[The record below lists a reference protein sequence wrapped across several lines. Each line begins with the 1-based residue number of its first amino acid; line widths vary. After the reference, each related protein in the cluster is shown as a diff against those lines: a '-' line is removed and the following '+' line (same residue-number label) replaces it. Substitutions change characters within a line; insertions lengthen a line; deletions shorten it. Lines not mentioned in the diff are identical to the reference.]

1 MMKGWN
7 AYLRRTLSFALA
19 VCMVMSMTMPAI
31 AEGEE
36 GHNHEPAPTSEV
48 CNHVYEEVS
57 QTSAENHKVGQRVL
71 RCVKCQDEKTEV
83 IPALHNAPMGEAKV
97 IVDPGYHTKGV
108 KARYCPIEGC
118 SYKEE
123 TEIPA
128 LHKDYESGT
137 WVGTEVTP
145 ATAHTDGT
153 TLYKCPFFAECGAS
167 KEVTVPKD
175 HEASYE
181 ITSQYNAQEDH
192 IAVKVVYTCKAV
204 KKDGTAC
211 GLSYGVDYE
220 PKHEA
225 SMTYTEDNAED
236 HKEGVKVWTCSECDE
251 SDWVTT
257 PALHASSMVHVDTA
271 TCKDAGVAYDYCSVC
286 GEESSKVNEHESPIK
301 PHTYVWT
308 VTKAATCT
316 EDGEE
321 KYICSACKTIDESAE
336 IHTLPAAGA
345 HDYKWVV
352 DTEANCMQEGTGHYE
367 CSECNTKDTS
377 KGTDGVVT
385 IPKNNRHNLTSQ
397 EIQQPTCTV
406 QGKRE
411 ERCLNEGCTYQNI
424 VFVPPVGHKFDGAPT
439 VIKNVP
445 TVNCT
450 EGKVGVTGYWI
461 DQYTC
466 TICNEAK
473 KDVEHAHEA
482 FVHDFAK
489 TTYDYKS
496 GKCSD
501 KNGATYT
508 VTKTCVC
515 GYSETTEAQISK
527 ACDYEETKNT
537 ATCAAGG
544 KQTLKCKICGSTTTK
559 NSPALGH
566 IYDNGVVT
574 TEPSCET
581 TGVKT
586 YTCTRSGCTASTSG
600 HTKTEVIPQSHEWN
614 DGEIT
619 TEPNCTTTGVK
630 TFQCVKDGCEATRTE
645 TVAKVT
651 TPEGHDLPETG
662 TVIKAATC
670 ASEGTTRYTCKR
682 CRKYVDIKSPKVDHT
697 WSEGVRSAK
706 PTCDVAGSDK
716 FTCTVCGETKLEPVA
731 ALGHTD
737 SYFAAKSEGVLV
749 TPATCTAAAV
759 YNYTCERCHNSHSE
773 IKGEPLLHDY
783 QELTAQHVDPTCETD
798 GRKAEQCTSCGH
810 RREQAIPATGHD
822 YQANSANSVAST
834 CAVSGY
840 TLMVCSHANCEKPQH
855 KDYLPMTEHTWDDGR
870 VTEATCA
877 APGEKTYTCEVCR
890 ATKTETIA
898 IKTADDDHRWV
909 KSAETEA
916 TCTNPGVKTYT
927 CSVCHGS
934 KTETEQI
941 KPHVWDNGV
950 ITTNPTCSAAGVK
963 TITCTTC
970 PATKTEAVKPTGA
983 HSWGTGVE
991 KVPATC
997 AEKGV
1002 MEYTCITCP
1011 GDSPAKM
1018 TDAIPAISH
1027 DTISTKDEKD
1037 ICAETYCPYC
1047 GAQIGT
1053 GIHELQINESIDAT
1067 NPDPSTWTYSYSVK
1081 CKNCNYDKIVATESG
1096 SYEINQ
1102 EEGMNAY
1109 TLTVNGTETY
1119 LKTADPGTAQEKPAD
1134 VATHTV
1140 SETVPATC
1148 HRAGHI
1154 TYRCSENCTDSTHTG
1169 NTYTVEIPATGEH
1182 KLTAVQEDAT
1192 CEAAGSVYYK
1202 CENGDC
1208 EYRTESET
1216 IPMLPHVYELSTD
1229 ASETYPATCT
1239 TVGQKT
1245 YKCSCGAVDAAKTQT
1260 IPKIS
1265 HSYVEVTTAATC
1277 HSKGVSTYTCATVGC
1292 TSVKTQ
1298 EFDMLPHTYELS
1310 KDESKTYPATCI
1322 KAGIVTYECTAEG
1335 CTADATGHTKV
1346 ERLPMIAHKYE
1357 AVAYDSSKSVAQ
1369 NLSYSATC
1377 TRTGKTTYK
1386 CTQDGCQ
1393 ATKVETISR
1402 LAHVKDVPKQE
1413 NRVEPTCTATGSY
1426 DLVYYCKDCM
1436 QELSRQKI
1444 TIAALGHEA
1453 GKMQIEDLVTAKCL
1467 EDGGYNAVTRCAREG
1482 CNAVVSSIPMVLPKH
1497 GHLAKPSAEENRMN
1511 GSCLGLGGYDMVVR
1525 CFYCNSALESTHYDL
1540 PAIGHTE
1547 PTLVNIVLA
1556 TENED
1561 GYTGD
1566 YMCPRCNEILAPGTI
1581 FPRLS
1586 LGENEIDPQLIMDA
1600 LHEEIHL
1607 DDTAVENLKVL
1618 AHENGNNALSLLKAV
1633 NGTMNVLA
1641 LELEKGKINE
1651 AEYERGVKVANVA
1664 TGAAMA
1670 VGAGAGT
1677 ATNKAKE
1684 LNEALPANAEMNMG
1698 GTVKDF
1704 YQRQFDGILGTET
1717 PTIKTVSAFDGDMSG
1732 VKLVFVAGGNLMSS
1746 GIDLTLE
1753 PEVYDNAMTFV
1764 DDSVNKMTDAA
1775 ATLRS
1780 CSGQAMI
1787 ASVKQYIEKVA
1798 VSSFRDFDKEA
1809 ADEEFLQNA
1818 YDAILLNM
1826 QQQVSL
1832 SLTEAYEEASKSGK
1846 FTGTAK
1852 TELDKRYE
1860 EQMAAVA
1867 DIETFEI
1874 MVLEVMRQK
1883 YVSVLNTQLEAGT
1896 ITRESYDAAWENA
1909 VDVETFEPIYWAIFR
1924 AWALNEESEYPM
1936 TLQELTDATIADT
1949 TYATTH
1955 IELRDGLSSQEIKF
1969 LTAAVVLFLLLGA
1982 AYIVS
1987 NSMNKRKVVA

>member
-192 IAVKVVYTCKAV
+192 IAVKVVYTCKYE
-204 KKDGTAC
+204 KEDGTAC
-211 GLSYGVDYE
+211 GLSYGVDYA

-225 SMTYTEDNAED
+225 SMTYTEDTAED

-251 SDWVTT
+251 SDEVTT

-271 TCKDAGVAYDYCSVC
+271 TCKAAGESYDYCSAC
-286 GEESSKVNEHESPIK
+286 GIETSKTNVQDSPIK

-316 EDGEE
+316 EAGEE
-321 KYICSACKTIDESAE
+321 KYICSDCETIDESAG
-336 IHTLPAAGA
+336 INTLPAAGA
-345 HDYKWVV
+345 HDYQWKV

-367 CSECNTKDTS
+367 CIKCEAVDTS
-377 KGTDGVVT
+377 KGTNGVVA
-385 IPKNNRHNLTSQ
+385 IPKNNQHNLTSQ

-424 VFVPPVGHKFDGAPT
+424 VFVNPVGHKFDAAPV
-439 VIKNVP
+439 VIEDVA

-450 EGKVGVTGYWI
+450 EGQPGATGYWV

-466 TICNEAK
+466 TICNEATK
-473 KDVEHAHEA
+473 EVRHDHEA
-482 FVHDFAK
+482 FTHDFA
-489 TTYDYKS
+489 TITYNYKS
-496 GKCSD
+496 GKCTD

-515 GYSETTEAQISK
+515 GYSETTEEQISK

-544 KQTLKCKICGSTTTK
+544 KQTLKCKVCGSTTTK

-614 DGEIT
+614 AGEIT
-619 TEPNCTTTGVK
+619 TAPTCTTTGVK

-682 CRKYVDIKSPKVDHT
+682 CGKPVDIKSPKVDHT
-697 WSEGVRSAK
+697 WSEGVRSAE

-737 SYFAAKSEGVLV
+737 SYFADKSEGVLV
-749 TPATCTAAAV
+749 TSATCTAAAV

-773 IKGEPLLHDY
+773 IKGEPLPHDY
-783 QELTAQHVDPTCETD
+783 QELTAQRVNATCETD
-798 GRKAEQCTSCGH
+798 GREAFQCASCGH
-810 RREQAIPATGHD
+810 RKEQAIPATGHD
-822 YQANSANSVAST
+822 YQEDTANSVKST

-840 TLMVCSHANCEKPQH
+840 KLMVCSHANCEKPQR
-855 KDYLPMTEHTWDDGR
+855 KDYQVMTEHTWNNGETT
-870 VTEATCA
+870 TEATCV
-877 APGEKTYTCEVCR
+877 APGVMTYKCTVCD

-898 IKTADDDHRWV
+898 IKTADDDHSWV

-916 TCTNPGVKTYT
+916 TCTNPGKITYT

-934 KTETEQI
+934 KTVTAPVAEHDWDEGEVSTPATCSTPGVKTYTCDSCHTTKLETISPTGEHQ
-941 KPHVWDNGV
+941 WDNGV
-950 ITTNPTCSAAGVK
+950 VK
-963 TITCTTC
+963 V
-970 PATKTEAVKPTGA
+970 A
-983 HSWGTGVE
+983 
-991 KVPATC
+991 ATC

-1002 MEYTCITCP
+1002 MEYTCTTCT

-1018 TDAIPAISH
+1018 TEAIPMRSH
-1027 DTISTKDEKD
+1027 DSISVKDANGV
-1037 ICAETYCPYC
+1037 CAVTYCPDC

-1053 GIHELQINESIDAT
+1053 GIHKFETGDVMSADGVGGWRYGFA
-1067 NPDPSTWTYSYSVK
+1067 VV
-1081 CKNCNYDKIVATESG
+1081 CKNCSYISEKVYDAEN
-1096 SYEINQ
+1096 YEITQAENS
-1102 EEGMNAY
+1102 NAY
-1109 TLTVNGTETY
+1109 TVTY
-1119 LKTADPGTAQEKPAD
+1119 TTADGPQTMTGTVASGVAQVQPAD

-1140 SETVPATC
+1140 TETVPATC
-1148 HRAGHI
+1148 HSAGHI

-1169 NTYTVEIPATGEH
+1169 NTYTVEIPTTGEH
-1182 KLTAVQEDAT
+1182 NLSAVQEDAT
-1192 CEAAGSVYYK
+1192 CEAAGSVYYECK
-1202 CENGDC
+1202 NEGCD
-1208 EYRTESET
+1208 YQTDSE
-1216 IPMLPHVYELSTD
+1216 PLPRLPHTYKLSDDKT
-1229 ASETYPATCT
+1229 ETYPATCT
-1239 TVGQKT
+1239 TVGLET
-1245 YKCSCGAVDAAKTQT
+1245 YKCSCGASTTQE
-1260 IPKIS
+1260 IPKVS
-1265 HSYVEVTTAATC
+1265 HTYVEETTAATC
-1277 HSKGVSTYTCATVGC
+1277 YSEGSSSYTCSVCGHTDATKSQ
-1292 TSVKTQ
+1292 TFPK
-1298 EFDMLPHTYELS
+1298 LPHSYIKMSET
-1310 KDESKTYPATCI
+1310 KATCI
-1322 KAGIVTYECTAEG
+1322 KAGVVTYECTAEG
-1335 CTADATGHTKV
+1335 CTAAVEGHTMV
-1346 ERLPMIAHKYE
+1346 EHLPMIAHKYE
-1357 AVAYDSSKSVAQ
+1357 AVAYDPSKSVAQ
-1369 NLSYSATC
+1369 NLSYPATC

-1393 ATKVETISR
+1393 ATKLETISR

-1618 AHENGNNALSLLKAV
+1618 AHENGNNALSLLKSV
-1633 NGTMNVLA
+1633 NGTMNALA
-1641 LELEKGKINE
+1641 LELEKGTINE

-1896 ITRESYDAAWENA
+1896 ITRESYDAAWANA